1 MMRTRIVAIV
11 LAASIPAVA
20 FAQKKGGG
28 AGISDASDPAAGSGP
43 SARNMP
49 RSSDLVRM
57 NPAALLI
64 DKKKKLTLSDSLVKQ
79 LKSVQK
85 TIDDRNA
92 PIFAQYDSIHK
103 WTMPLAP
110 TMSAASSSK
119 PGFSD
124 ADKSSAASTPS
135 PAEQAKMQSS
145 MRDLRKLVA
154 DFRERRKTDVADVL
168 AVVPDAQKAAATELL
183 TQQDADLDKLVGG
196 RP

>member
-1 MMRTRIVAIV
+1 MMRTRIAAIV
-11 LAASIPAVA
+11 LAASIPTLA

-28 AGISDASDPAAGSGP
+28 AGISDAVDPAVGAGP

-49 RSSDLVRM
+49 TSRDLVRM

-64 DKKKKLTLSDSLVKQ
+64 DKKKKLTLPDSVVKQ
-79 LKSVQK
+79 LKAVQK

-92 PIFAQYDSIHK
+92 PVMAQYDSIHK
-103 WTMPLAP
+103 WTMPMA
-110 TMSAASSSK
+110 SSSAAASSSA

-124 ADKSSAASTPS
+124 ADKTSAAPTAS

-154 DFRERRKTDVADVL
+154 DYRERRKTDVSDAL
-168 AVVPDAQKAAATELL
+168 AVVPEAQKTAATDFLS
-183 TQQDADLDKLVGG
+183 QQDVDLDKLVGG

>member
-1 MMRTRIVAIV
+1 MMRTRFVAIV

-28 AGISDASDPAAGSGP
+28 AGLSDANDPASGSGP

-64 DKKKKLTLSDSLVKQ
+64 DKKKKLNLSDSLAKQ
-79 LKSVQK
+79 LKAVQK

-103 WTMPLAP
+103 WTMPLSSSA
-110 TMSAASSSK
+110 SAASSSK

-124 ADKSSAASTPS
+124 ADRSSASSAPS
-135 PAEQAKMQSS
+135 AAEQAKMQSS
-145 MRDLRKLVA
+145 MRDLRKVVA
-154 DFRERRKTDVADVL
+154 DFREQRKKDVADVL
-168 AVVPDAQKAAATELL
+168 AVVPDAQKAAATDLL

>member
-1 MMRTRIVAIV
+1 MMRTRFVAIV
-11 LAASIPAVA
+11 LAAGLPAA
-20 FAQKKGGG
+20 ALAQKNGSG
-28 AGISDASDPAAGSGP
+28 AGLADAVDPAAGAGP

-64 DKKKKLTLSDSLVKQ
+64 DKKKKLNLSDSLVKQ
-79 LKSVQK
+79 LKAVQK

-103 WTMPLAP
+103 WTMPLATSTGP
-110 TMSAASSSK
+110 SSSSR
-119 PGFSD
+119 PGFND
-124 ADKSSAASTPS
+124 ADKSSVAAPPS

-145 MRDLRKLVA
+145 MRDLRKLVT
-154 DFRERRKTDVADVL
+154 DYRERRKTDVADVL
-168 AVVPDAQKAAATELL
+168 AAVPDAQKAAATELL
-183 TQQDADLDKLVGG
+183 TQQDADLDKMVGG